1 MKLKQT
7 SKNIL
12 PVTVAV
18 AFFLL
23 PGASLSQPQKK
34 AKASPEAASPQVMSP
49 TAGKPHSL
57 SKLHSGAQKRD
68 KQLSFLLAS
77 LSPVQRDAYNM
88 ALKADRCNSVME
100 SEDALTLCNQAIK
113 LDPYCSKAYLV
124 RGQALINLNRPEQA
138 LADFSRVIDS
148 KDKYFLYAA
157 RRLRADLNCV
167 LRRFAEAVK
176 DIDALEAEG
185 ATLSD
190 GLHETRA
197 GCYSG
202 LGKHAQAIADYTAAI
217 ALRPN
222 STRLRFKR
230 AESYLH
236 AGQYEK
242 AVADYTRVIEVDGK
256 DGNFMGGSPEAY
268 LGRASAYELLG
279 RKDLAG
285 KDRAA
290 ALSADRQNFAD
301 APFRSPGRK

>member
-1 MKLKQT
+1 MKQSRQNL
-7 SKNIL
+7 L
-12 PVTVAV
+12 LLTVAV
-18 AFFLL
+18 SFFLL
-23 PGASLSQPQKK
+23 PGAALCQPQKQG
-34 AKASPEAASPQVMSP
+34 AERASLQFAGKAASKGNSAAASAERQGSEKR
-49 TAGKPHSL
+49 AK
-57 SKLHSGAQKRD
+57 KLV
-68 KQLSFLLAS
+68 FPVAS

-88 ALKADRCNSVME
+88 ALKADRCNSIME
-100 SEDALTLCNQAIK
+100 SEEALALCNQALK
-113 LDPYCSKAYLV
+113 LDPHCWKAYLA
-124 RGQALINLNRPEQA
+124 RGQAQINSNRPDQA
-138 LADFSRVIDS
+138 LSDFSRVIDS
-148 KDKYFLYAA
+148 KDQYFMYGA
-157 RRLRADLNCV
+157 RRLRADLYCV
-167 LRRFAEAVK
+167 LKRFAEAIK

-190 GLHETRA
+190 GMHETRA

-222 STRLRFKR
+222 TTRLRFKR

-268 LGRASAYELLG
+268 LGRASAYDLLG
-279 RKDLAG
+279 RKDLAN

-290 ALSADRQNFAD
+290 ARNADQQNYAD